1 MSNTGSDPTR
11 PQTADADSEDAGTG
25 DTLSTSTELT
35 TTRSPTGDVTADTL
49 LPPTEPQTTK
59 HDADAVE
66 VEENLLASAEQ
77 HDPDIIRDD
86 TQNSRPTWRTRK
98 PWKLA
103 QQVIVTNHTRFT
115 GLEFVLSILR
125 IVLYIVD
132 LVTDLH
138 LASSYFQD
146 GLVNYGAL
154 TTTFFGL
161 AYIVVVFFGLARY
174 VDNSDV
180 PAAWW
185 VCRIVFLILGLS
197 PVIL

>member
-1 MSNTGSDPTR
+1 METGTTSDR
-11 PQTADADSEDAGTG
+11 HKSY
-25 DTLSTSTELT
+25 
-35 TTRSPTGDVTADTL
+35 
-49 LPPTEPQTTK
+49 
-59 HDADAVE
+59 
-66 VEENLLASAEQ
+66 
-77 HDPDIIRDD
+77 
-86 TQNSRPTWRTRK
+86 
-98 PWKLA
+98 
-103 QQVIVTNHTRFT
+103 RFT

-197 PVIL
+197 PVILLAVLAVKAHNSDTGDESTDNEKDKFSCKLFYFLWRVV